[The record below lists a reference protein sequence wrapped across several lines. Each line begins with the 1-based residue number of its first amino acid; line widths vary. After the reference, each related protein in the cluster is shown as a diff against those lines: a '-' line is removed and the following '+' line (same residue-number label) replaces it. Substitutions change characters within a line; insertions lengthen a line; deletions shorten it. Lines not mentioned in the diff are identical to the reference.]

1 MSRVPAQ
8 LRSSLAALVMLMG
21 AGGGVYYVDEAATRE
36 ANTNAYI
43 RAVAADPEVSDAIR
57 IAMVM
62 ASFYESSN
70 RHIGTPYVDKLGKGQ
85 PLTVC
90 NGLTGPEVVAG
101 RIYSPAECYR
111 LEKRRYV
118 AYEKSAS
125 RMLTHWAGYDPFQQA
140 TFLDFLHN
148 KGEGNFATSSMLR
161 KANAGD
167 WVGACRENTRWNRGT
182 VQGVSTVLPGLQ
194 LRGDAN
200 GEICREWRFGVRDVA
215 RQD

>member
-8 LRSSLAALVMLMG
+8 LRTSLAALVMLLG
-21 AGGGVYYVDEAATRE
+21 AGGGAYYVDEAATRE

-43 RAVAADPEVSDAIR
+43 QAVAADPEVSDGIR

-70 RHIGTPYVDKLGKGQ
+70 RHIGVPYVDKLGKGQ

-101 RIYSPAECYR
+101 RTYTPADCYR
-111 LEKRRYV
+111 LEKRRYIG
-118 AYEKSAS
+118 YEVEAK
-125 RMLTHWAGYDPFQQA
+125 RLLTYWSTYDPFQQA

-148 KGEGNFATSSMLR
+148 KGEGNFFDSTMRR

-167 WVGACRENTRWNRGT
+167 WAGACRENPRWNKGT
-182 VQGVSTVLPGLQ
+182 VKGVSTVLPGLQ

-200 GEICREWRFGVRDVA
+200 GEICAEWRLK
-215 RQD
+215 

>member
-8 LRSSLAALVMLMG
+8 LRTSIAAMVLLLG
-21 AGGGVYYVDEAATRE
+21 AGGGAYYVDEAATRE
-36 ANTNAYI
+36 ANSNAYI
-43 RAVAADPEVSDAIR
+43 QAVAADPEVSDAIR

-70 RHIGTPYVDKLGKGQ
+70 RHIGTPYVDKLGKGR

-90 NGLTGPEVVAG
+90 NGLTGKEVVAG
-101 RIYSPAECYR
+101 RYYSPAECYR

-118 AYEKSAS
+118 GYEVEAA
-125 RMLTHWAGYDPFQQA
+125 RLLTHWKTYDPFQQA
-140 TFLDFLHN
+140 TFLDFLHH
-148 KGEGNFATSSMLR
+148 KGEGNFFDSTMRR

-167 WVGACRENTRWNRGT
+167 WLGACRENTRWNRGT

-194 LRGDAN
+194 LRGDSN
-200 GEICREWRFGVRDVA
+200 DEICRTWRLGA
-215 RQD
+215 PA

>member
-1 MSRVPAQ
+1 MSRVPIQ
-8 LRSSLAALVMLMG
+8 LRASLAALVMLMG
-21 AGGGVYYVDEAATRE
+21 AGGGAYYVDEAATRE

-43 RAVAADPEVSDAIR
+43 QAVAADPEVSDGIR

-101 RIYSPAECYR
+101 RTYTPADCYR
-111 LEKRRYV
+111 LEKRRYIG
-118 AYEKSAS
+118 YEVEAK
-125 RMLTHWAGYDPFQQA
+125 RLLTHWASYDPFQQA

-148 KGEGNFATSSMLR
+148 KGEGNFIGSTMRR

-200 GEICREWRFGVRDVA
+200 GEICTSWRLGVHK
-215 RQD
+215 

>member
-1 MSRVPAQ
+1 MSRIPAQ
-8 LRSSLAALVMLMG
+8 LRTSLAALVLLIG
-21 AGGGVYYVDEAATRE
+21 AGGGAIYVGEAATRE
-36 ANTNAYI
+36 AKQNAYI
-43 RAVAADPEVSDAIR
+43 QAVAADPEVSDAIR

-101 RIYSPAECYR
+101 RFYSAAECYR

-118 AYEKSAS
+118 YYEVAAK
-125 RMLTHWAGYDPFQQA
+125 RLLIHWKTYDPFQQA

-148 KGEGNFATSSMLR
+148 KGEGNFGTSTMLR

-167 WVGACRENTRWNRGT
+167 LVGACRENQRWNKGT
-182 VQGVSTVLPGLQ
+182 VKGVSTVLPGLQ

-200 GEICREWRFGVRDVA
+200 GEICTDWRLK
-215 RQD
+215 